1 MLLDYW
7 ITLYVVRQ
15 DAHHLAFRWFRNVTG
30 LRDCCRIDKRIRIY
44 MYICICNIEFEYEI
58 CIICRICLMFC
69 HSRQKFVCLCVC
81 VIFPLWSLS
90 PPPPPPPPR
99 LLQTVKEVDHESK
112 HGKSKH
118 ARVMDGAEDKRL
130 DTLTDTTLLPEQ
142 PSDSRHTTS
151 TTSTSTIAPIMSPL
165 SDPTECSALS
175 FKLKQVNWPLYA
187 AIHAKECIAASL
199 SRCSPAASIPT
210 TTDKPQVLS
219 LKVILSVVR
228 RLLLTC
234 WWIKLSTRFTR
245 DSTHHMKC

>member
-90 PPPPPPPPR
+90 LPPPPPTSLATDCEGSRPR
-99 LLQTVKEVDHESK
+99 KQTRQAKTCQSDGWSWGQKARHSYRHHSSARATEWLTSHDLHNIYQHNCSHHVTLEWP
-112 HGKSKH
+112 HGMFSS
-118 ARVMDGAEDKRL
+118 VIQAETS
-130 DTLTDTTLLPEQ
+130 TLAAICSHTRQRMHCCEPLALQ
-142 PSDSRHTTS
+142 PSCFH
-151 TTSTSTIAPIMSPL
+151 
-165 SDPTECSALS
+165 
-175 FKLKQVNWPLYA
+175 LY
-187 AIHAKECIAASL
+187 
-199 SRCSPAASIPT
+199 
-210 TTDKPQVLS
+210 
-219 LKVILSVVR
+219 
-228 RLLLTC
+228 
-234 WWIKLSTRFTR
+234 
-245 DSTHHMKC
+245 HHR